1 MASTDIISYSIL
13 DASGKRKALE
23 YFIPSGGTIAG
34 AQGLVDVTA
43 PIIDAAID
51 GAIDRIT
58 IQITLDKPVGLKG
71 APINGNRVREGALI
85 AFSVTGADYRWST
98 YFPSWKNAG
107 FVADVVN
114 NVVPYADVITDL
126 AQYVDKYDNP
136 LDAYIEGYRT
146 FRK

>member
-1 MASTDIISYSIL
+1 MASTDIISYSML

-43 PIIDAAID
+43 LLIDAAVD
-51 GAIDRIT
+51 AVIDRIT
-58 IQITLDKPVGLKG
+58 IQLTLDKPAGLKSV
-71 APINGNRVREGALI
+71 PVNGNRVREGALI

-107 FVADVVN
+107 FVLDTVN
-114 NVVPYADVITDL
+114 NVTPYSDVITDL
-126 AQYVDKYDNP
+126 GQYVDKYDNP
-136 LDAYIEGYRT
+136 LDTYIEGYRT